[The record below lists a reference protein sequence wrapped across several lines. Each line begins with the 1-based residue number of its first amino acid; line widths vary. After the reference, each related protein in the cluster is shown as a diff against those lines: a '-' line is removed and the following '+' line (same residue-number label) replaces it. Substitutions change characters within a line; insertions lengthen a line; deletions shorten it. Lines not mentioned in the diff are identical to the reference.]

1 MKFSQP
7 IRFFAFVA
15 ALSGAAVLLCANATA
30 QNRPHR
36 GGSEHAPAPIE
47 RRPPPAPSET
57 HPSQPAANSA
67 PPAPI
72 ERRAPTQAPQ
82 NGEHLAGW
90 LDHHSNL
97 TPAQQQQALER
108 EPGFHDLPP
117 QTQQRYRDQITRLN
131 NMPPDQRSRLLA
143 RNEFMEHL
151 TPDQRGQVRGAMQE
165 LATLPPASHRAVM
178 RTFRVVRGMPPPQ
191 RLAYLNSPDIRSQF
205 TPQERDTLQ
214 HLMAVEPYL
223 PPSAPNEPNPNF

>member
-1 MKFSQP
+1 MKFSHP
-7 IRFFAFVA
+7 IRSFALVA
-15 ALSGAAVLLCANATA
+15 ALSGAAALLCASASA
-30 QNRPHR
+30 QDRPHR
-36 GGSEHAPAPIE
+36 GDVGRAPAPIE
-47 RRPPPAPSET
+47 RRPPPP
-57 HPSQPAANSA
+57 PAATA

-72 ERRAPTQAPQ
+72 ERHPPVQGPQ

-117 QTQQRYRDQITRLN
+117 QTQQRYRDQLTPLN
-131 NMPPDQRSRLLA
+131 SLPPDRRSRMLSNTEA
-143 RNEFMEHL
+143 MEHM
-151 TPDQRGQVRGAMQE
+151 TPEQRGQVRGAMQE
-165 LATLPPASHRAVM
+165 LASLPPAAHRAVA
-178 RTFRVVRGMPPPQ
+178 RTFRIVRGMPPPQ

-223 PPSAPNEPNPNF
+223 PPPSAIEPNPNF